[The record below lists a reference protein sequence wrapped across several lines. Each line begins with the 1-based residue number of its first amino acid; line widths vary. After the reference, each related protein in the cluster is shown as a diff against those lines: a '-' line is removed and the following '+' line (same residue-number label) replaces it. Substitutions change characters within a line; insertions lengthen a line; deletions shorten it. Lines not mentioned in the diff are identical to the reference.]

1 MRTIKERIE
10 ELRDCFANMF
20 KQEAI
25 RKNGTASKEYL
36 DHLEA
41 FVVTHDNSC
50 KGCRDYNNGAY
61 HPTCKSCRR
70 YCADLFFDKDWYKQ
84 QYTKVPRGKK

>member
-10 ELRDCFANMF
+10 ELRDRFANMF

-25 RKNGTASKEYL
+25 RKNGTATKEYL

-41 FVVTHDNSC
+41 YVRVRVAEITTMAHILLAV
-50 KGCRDYNNGAY
+50 KGAGDIVPIYM
-61 HPTCKSCRR
+61 RR
-70 YCADLFFDKDWYKQ
+70 NE
-84 QYTKVPRGKK
+84 

>member
-1 MRTIKERIE
+1 MKTITQKIE
-10 ELRDCFANMF
+10 ELRDRYANTF
-20 KQEAI
+20 KQEAL
-25 RKNGTASKEYL
+25 RKNGTATKEYL

-41 FVVTHDNSC
+41 FVVTHDSSC

-70 YCADLFFDKDWYKQ
+70 YCADLWREK
-84 QYTKVPRGKK
+84 